1 MLEIT
6 IRGLVA
12 VFWLACLVQNWW
24 RSIKAS
30 FTLCGLI
37 QHWTAALSLRPC
49 GAKIM
54 SKLVVTIDVWSSQ
67 AGVNIGNDIV
77 FWNGEIIVENER
89 SKNVNKISRIFYWFF
104 LNLKHVNFLWK
115 TRKKRK
121 KKGKHHSGFFTFV
134 RICDLSS
141 FWVNH
146 HLLLR
151 CHIMDGLIVVSS
163 SIIVSLVGP
172 DIMSKLVTKGV
183 WSISLITGWS
193 QHRERNCVLK
203 WTNLFWCYV
212 LEIFCKH

>member
-141 FWVNH
+141 FLGKSSFVASLSYHGRPYCCILIH
-146 HLLLR
+146 HCQSCWSRHHVQVGYKR
-151 CHIMDGLIVVSS
+151 C
-163 SIIVSLVGP
+163 LVDFINNG
-172 DIMSKLVTKGV
+172 MKST
-183 WSISLITGWS
+183 
-193 QHRERNCVLK
+193 
-203 WTNLFWCYV
+203 
-212 LEIFCKH
+212 